1 MKMAKFNI
9 LDVSK
14 MGSATDFTE
23 NTYLLSS
30 DKGIEAEWCELNDIS
45 MEDLR
50 NMKKV
55 LISQARLETVIF

>member
-1 MKMAKFNI
+1 MTKFNI

-23 NTYLLSS
+23 NTYLLAS

-55 LISQARLETVIF
+55 LISQA